1 MEKFFLFNKI
11 DRYIIHPI
19 TLKFIDK
26 EFFSLYIDKVFSY
39 KYYISFSIFEL
50 LLSIIA
56 IIFSINSYYNQ
67 QSILNNLRLFI
78 ILLLTMFLLINIVF
92 FRAAKDS
99 IIYKKVLIWF
109 GTTVHIFSYKLLL
122 YILLSI
128 TYFSNYLLY
137 EIFGPLCS
145 LMEMF
150 LAISYIHFIN
160 DTFLIHICSH
170 FLSCFLIFIIE
181 TFLNKYI
188 QFSYIFLISF
198 ISSILICI
206 VSYFHEKFQ
215 KIEWFLN
222 YRRVKDIEYYA
233 KMFLNNTF
241 ILVSFN
247 KDEVI
252 SFNPSI
258 RYIIEKSALKE
269 DFEKLLFSKS
279 ENENDF
285 LNENPKAYMNEGLSI
300 IIKKLIFSKIKVR
313 NENISKII
321 KQQIDNLESN
331 EKNFLE
337 KINTFFAIIRDNP
350 EEFTNIH
357 YIGVINFENID
368 NQYSVF
374 VQVNQFNEQINY
386 FAVALD
392 FPIEV
397 SQNIEILSKISILN
411 SKITHEIKNPLA
423 AIQTLVSEIKTFI
436 DNIGIN
442 EVINKLDAIFDYSEC
457 MKYITKD
464 FEFLALKLNNLRD
477 QGNITEVDIKKVNF
491 PQAVNFAVELIK
503 NIWKN
508 KNSRVLIKKEI
519 DKEIEEYINTDEIR
533 VKQIIINLLSNSL
546 KFTKMRSVTLVCSN
560 FNKDYIL
567 IMVKDTGI
575 GMKEE
580 QIEKLNE
587 EGTLFLKNNNNNQF
601 GSGLGLSVVKDMVK
615 ILGKDFKVESKYNE
629 GSKISFLLNKNI
641 DLNKSKEINETVLK
655 TESNN
660 KRNIIIVNNE
670 ISSGTLT
677 GYIDSNMNF
686 NNNTK
691 YERNSI
697 KNQEEE
703 MTKRENFVLI
713 KPKENNNNNQT
724 LQTTIAFSNCLGSN
738 LHLNKYYDN
747 SKRRSSSNI
756 FNKSR
761 MSMFINP
768 QNIQIPRIKKKE
780 TINEV
785 FERNMSN
792 KQKIYAL
799 VVEDEQVLRNCNVN
813 LITKFFHKRGI
824 NVFIDECNDGI
835 ECIYKIYKGFVKEIK
850 YKFIVTDEQMNI
862 MNGNM
867 MTNVIRSLIDEK
879 RFYPIKIYSSS
890 GNNLVDENF
899 KKNYER
905 LFSKPLTVDNVID
918 IFKDNI
924 ELEEF

>member
-1 MEKFFLFNKI
+1 
-11 DRYIIHPI
+11 
-19 TLKFIDK
+19 
-26 EFFSLYIDKVFSY
+26 
-39 KYYISFSIFEL
+39 
-50 LLSIIA
+50 
-56 IIFSINSYYNQ
+56 
-67 QSILNNLRLFI
+67 
-78 ILLLTMFLLINIVF
+78 
-92 FRAAKDS
+92 
-99 IIYKKVLIWF
+99 
-109 GTTVHIFSYKLLL
+109 
-122 YILLSI
+122 
-128 TYFSNYLLY
+128 
-137 EIFGPLCS
+137 
-145 LMEMF
+145 
-150 LAISYIHFIN
+150 
-160 DTFLIHICSH
+160 
-170 FLSCFLIFIIE
+170 
-181 TFLNKYI
+181 
-188 QFSYIFLISF
+188 
-198 ISSILICI
+198 
-206 VSYFHEKFQ
+206 
-215 KIEWFLN
+215 
-222 YRRVKDIEYYA
+222 
-233 KMFLNNTF
+233 
-241 ILVSFN
+241 
-247 KDEVI
+247 
-252 SFNPSI
+252 
-258 RYIIEKSALKE
+258 
-269 DFEKLLFSKS
+269 
-279 ENENDF
+279 
-285 LNENPKAYMNEGLSI
+285 
-300 IIKKLIFSKIKVR
+300 
-313 NENISKII
+313 
-321 KQQIDNLESN
+321 
-331 EKNFLE
+331 
-337 KINTFFAIIRDNP
+337 
-350 EEFTNIH
+350 
-357 YIGVINFENID
+357 
-368 NQYSVF
+368 
-374 VQVNQFNEQINY
+374 
-386 FAVALD
+386 
-392 FPIEV
+392 
-397 SQNIEILSKISILN
+397 
-411 SKITHEIKNPLA
+411 
-423 AIQTLVSEIKTFI
+423 
-436 DNIGIN
+436 
-442 EVINKLDAIFDYSEC
+442 

-546 KFTKMRSVTLVCSN
+546 KFTKMGSVTLVCSN

-670 ISSGTLT
+670 ISSATLT

-686 NNNTK
+686 NTNTK
-691 YERNSI
+691 YERNSS

-756 FNKSR
+756 LNKSR